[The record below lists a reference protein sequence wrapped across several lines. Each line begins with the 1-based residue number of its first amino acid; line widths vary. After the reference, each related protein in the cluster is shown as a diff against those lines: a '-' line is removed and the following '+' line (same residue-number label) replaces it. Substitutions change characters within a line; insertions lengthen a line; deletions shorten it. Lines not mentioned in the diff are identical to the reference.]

1 MQSWRYQSISNNHL
15 AIAKES
21 ITVVVM
27 NSISYVGCTTSVS
40 KPNSRLCLR
49 QLNILAPQDYK
60 SLILVVFNKFVLRVS
75 PNVDTSPSPVE
86 SKPFIS
92 SNQQAPMAYG
102 VSTIT
107 HSFHISLARV
117 NSSIT
122 VTSVLN
128 PSTQPKQSTFSP
140 NNTCT

>member
-1 MQSWRYQSISNNHL
+1 MQSWKYQSTSNNHL

-21 ITVVVM
+21 ITAVVM

-40 KPNSRLCLR
+40 KPNCRLCLR
-49 QLNILAPQDYK
+49 ELNILAPQDYK
-60 SLILVVFNKFVLRVS
+60 SLILVVFNKFVPRVS

-86 SKPFIS
+86 SKPSIS
-92 SNQQAPMAYG
+92 SNQQAPTAYG

-107 HSFHISLARV
+107 PSSHTCSAQAS
-117 NSSIT
+117 SSIT
-122 VTSVLN
+122 ATSVLN